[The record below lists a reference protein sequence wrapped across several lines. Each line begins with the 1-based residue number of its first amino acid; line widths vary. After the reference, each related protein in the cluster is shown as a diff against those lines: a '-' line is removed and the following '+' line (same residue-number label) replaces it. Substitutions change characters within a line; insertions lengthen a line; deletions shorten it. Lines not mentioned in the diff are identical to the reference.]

1 MIGIVIVA
9 HGQLAT
15 ELLNTTE
22 FIIGKIEHI
31 VSVMTDPKQSV
42 EVLRE
47 ELANAINEVNTGNG
61 VLILTDMF
69 GGTPSNIS
77 LSFLDEGKVEV
88 LAGVNLPML
97 IKLVS
102 SDRNIPLKR
111 LAHLI
116 KDYGKKN
123 VILATEVLNKG

>member
-47 ELANAINEVNTGNG
+47 ELANAIKEVNTGNG